1 MKNKEKLALI
11 MDADYKSIMLSYIKG
26 LSRCK

>member
-1 MKNKEKLALI
+1 MKNKEKTALLI
-11 MDADYKSIMLSYIKG
+11 GADYKSIMLSYIKG